1 MTESRIQWL
10 AKGRRRVGCRMSGLA
25 LELRRGGG
33 ALAASQ
39 RLSRRAARASATEVL
54 VGLFD
59 FELAVKRLS
68 SGAASTPRPA
78 RLPSGVS
85 VLVSC
90 VVCSSV
96 YDLCVV
102 DEHAT
107 LHIRVS
113 RAVHDVYALIIFGWW
128 GRRSPVGRPWGAG
141 LLVASSH
148 TMLTSMYSHSS
159 PVCAAGFLQ
168 LSKYF
173 VSCK

>member
-1 MTESRIQWL
+1 MAGERAQT
-10 AKGRRRVGCRMSGLA
+10 GRMQDVG
-25 LELRRGGG
+25 
-33 ALAASQ
+33 ASA
-39 RLSRRAARASATEVL
+39 RAAPGGRCSGSFTATQSTSGACQPLVL

-113 RAVHDVYALIIFGWW
+113 RAVHDALIIFGWW

-159 PVCAAGFLQ
+159 PVCVPLAF
-168 LSKYF
+168 F
-173 VSCK
+173 N